1 MASNRSPITVLIA
14 AYLGL
19 FVGLIDSNAVNL
31 ALPAI
36 QHDLGGGVSS
46 AQWTADAYNVT
57 FAAALLTAGSLG
69 DRFGRRRVLRTGLLA
84 FVVASLACA
93 LAPSLGV
100 LLAARA
106 AQGVGAALMLPQ
118 GLAIAAAA
126 FPDAAGRA
134 RATAAWAVAAA
145 SSAALGP
152 IVGGVLTDSLGWRYI
167 FWLNAPIGVVAL
179 AMSFRYL
186 PESRNPTAGKV
197 DPFGQTLTMLTLG
210 TLTLVLVE
218 GRMLGIVWTMALA
231 LVVAAGAAGLVWS
244 QRRVTN
250 PMLPPQ
256 FFGNRRLV
264 IALVATF
271 AMTFGTYGMLLVNSL
286 AFQQQRG
293 VSALATAVAF
303 LPMPLTY
310 LALIPV
316 ANVLARRSG
325 PRLPMTSGLVLMG
338 AGMSLY
344 ALVGPGAELWL
355 LESAFVLAG
364 AGLAMNTGPAVGM
377 AMASAPVSRAG
388 MTSGVVNLARLVGIT
403 VGVAVMGTVLALVG
417 ARAAVLTGGL
427 AELLGAVVVFGY
439 TRSGRSQETAQKEES
454 AMRELAELPATGDA
468 DIAAL
473 ASLLA
478 DPARCKVLL
487 ALDDGRALPA
497 SVLADEAGV
506 SRSTAS
512 SHLGKLTDA
521 GFLTVQTHGRHRY
534 YRLAG
539 PDIADLLERLGRLAP
554 SRPVTSL
561 RDGTRAARLRSART
575 CYDHLAGRLG
585 VAVMGSLLERDV
597 LVGGDGRYDPR
608 LHPHDSPSNPGH
620 DVDYE
625 LTSSGRSF
633 LKDVGIELPSGPR
646 PVMRY
651 CIDWTEQRH
660 HLAGGLGAAVLDRFV
675 SAHWI
680 KRSPRGRAV
689 TVTDRGRAALANCFG
704 IDWAD

>member
-1 MASNRSPITVLIA
+1 
-14 AYLGL
+14 
-19 FVGLIDSNAVNL
+19 
-31 ALPAI
+31 
-36 QHDLGGGVSS
+36 
-46 AQWTADAYNVT
+46 
-57 FAAALLTAGSLG
+57 
-69 DRFGRRRVLRTGLLA
+69 
-84 FVVASLACA
+84 
-93 LAPSLGV
+93 
-100 LLAARA
+100 
-106 AQGVGAALMLPQ
+106 
-118 GLAIAAAA
+118 
-126 FPDAAGRA
+126 
-134 RATAAWAVAAA
+134 
-145 SSAALGP
+145 
-152 IVGGVLTDSLGWRYI
+152 
-167 FWLNAPIGVVAL
+167 
-179 AMSFRYL
+179 
-186 PESRNPTAGKV
+186 
-197 DPFGQTLTMLTLG
+197 
-210 TLTLVLVE
+210 
-218 GRMLGIVWTMALA
+218 
-231 LVVAAGAAGLVWS
+231 
-244 QRRVTN
+244 
-250 PMLPPQ
+250 
-256 FFGNRRLV
+256 
-264 IALVATF
+264 
-271 AMTFGTYGMLLVNSL
+271 
-286 AFQQQRG
+286 QRG

-338 AGMSLY
+338 AGMLLY

-646 PVMRY
+646 PVLRY